1 MSVIN
6 SFTQHTINLTR
17 KALRLGSDF
26 VHPVH
31 DDTPDEPDY
40 LSNADVPQEANIEL
54 PHSDDWD
61 DGHLTVTDI
70 DPETGLLT
78 TSTAGNP
85 PLDDGTSIYDLYA
98 DRAKRMGDEPLYTYK
113 SDNEWVTVT
122 ANEFLA
128 EVRAVAKGLLH
139 YGIKKGD
146 GVAFMCRT
154 SYDWDLTDAAI
165 MACGGVLATIYDT
178 DSAEQIRNIVN
189 NSDARLLIVQDS
201 AMREKA
207 EGAVEECPSL
217 ERILCI
223 VRAVAKGLLHY
234 GIKKGDGV
242 AFMCRTSYDWDLT
255 DAAIMACG
263 GVLATIYDT
272 DSAEQIRNI
281 VNNSDA
287 RLLIVQ
293 DSAMREKAEG
303 AVEECPSLERIL
315 CIETG
320 ALDEIKAYGAG
331 ISDEELD
338 ERIDS
343 VKKTDLCS
351 IVYTSG
357 STAAPKGVEMTHE
370 HYCQTALNLPDY
382 MPELL
387 HNKKNTILLFL
398 PQAHSFARAINYIV
412 VASNMHI
419 YIAAGIKTL
428 ISDLQVAKPSIMIV
442 VPRVLE
448 KVYNAASQKAGHGPK
463 GVVFAS
469 AVVAAQNYMKEI
481 SANGKAS
488 ALTRARRAAFDPIVY
503 SSLREVL
510 GGRMKWIVAGG
521 APLDP
526 ELLAFFRGAS
536 VPVYE
541 GYGLTETTAPCAFN
555 PLGTPFHAGSVGVAF
570 PGFSL
575 RIAED
580 GEIQV
585 KGRAVFP
592 RYHKNDE
599 ATELSFTED
608 GWYATGDLGRID
620 NDGFLYITGR
630 KKDLIITAGGKNV
643 APGPIEE
650 AIQRCEFV
658 SQALVLGD
666 KRPFISALITLDE
679 ESLRPWLAAKGLDEN
694 MSLEDASQNA
704 AVRAEVQ
711 KWIDQANEGV
721 SRAESVRKFI
731 ILPEE
736 FTQENGLM
744 TASMKVIRPKVIKRY
759 STLLNTQMYTKKK

>member
-1 MSVIN
+1 M
-6 SFTQHTINLTR
+6 
-17 KALRLGSDF
+17 LRLGADF

-40 LSNADVPQEANIEL
+40 LSNADVPAESDITL
-54 PHSDDWD
+54 PHTDEW
-61 DGHLTVTDI
+61 GPGFPTVTDI
-70 DPETGLLT
+70 DDATGLLT

-85 PLDDGTSIYDLYA
+85 TLDEGISIYDIYA
-98 DRAKRMGDEPLYTYK
+98 DRAARMGDDPLYTYK
-113 SDNEWVTVT
+113 SGNQWTTVT

-128 EVRAVAKGLLH
+128 DVRALAKGLMH
-139 YGIKKGD
+139 YGLNKGD

-154 SYDWDLTDAAI
+154 SYEWDLTDAAV

-189 NSDARLLIVQDS
+189 NSDARLLIVQDKT
-201 AMREKA
+201 MRDKA
-207 EGAVEECPSL
+207 DGAVEECPSL
-217 ERILCI
+217 EHII
-223 VRAVAKGLLHY
+223 
-234 GIKKGDGV
+234 
-242 AFMCRTSYDWDLT
+242 
-255 DAAIMACG
+255 
-263 GVLATIYDT
+263 
-272 DSAEQIRNI
+272 
-281 VNNSDA
+281 
-287 RLLIVQ
+287 
-293 DSAMREKAEG
+293 
-303 AVEECPSLERIL
+303 

-320 ALDEIKAYGAG
+320 GLDEIKAYGAA
-331 ISDEELD
+331 ISDAQLD

-370 HYCQTALNLPDY
+370 HYCQTALNLPSY

-387 HNKKNTILLFL
+387 HEKNHSVLLFL

-412 VASNMHI
+412 VASELHI
-419 YIAAGIKTL
+419 FIATGISTL
-428 ISDLQVAKPSIMIV
+428 IQDLQVAKPTVMIV

-469 AVVAAQNYMKEI
+469 AVVAAQNYMKEL
-481 SANGKAS
+481 SANGHAS
-488 ALTRARRAAFDPIVY
+488 ALTRARRAAFDPLVY

-510 GGRMKWIVAGG
+510 GGRAKWIVAGG

-526 ELLAFFRGAS
+526 QLLAFFRGAN

-555 PLGTPFHAGSVGVAF
+555 PLGTPFHAGSVGIAF
-570 PGFSL
+570 PGFQL

-580 GEIQV
+580 SEIQV

-592 RYHKNDE
+592 RYHKNEE
-599 ATELSFTED
+599 ATETSFTED

-650 AIQRCEFV
+650 VIKRCEFV

-679 ESLRPWLAAKGLDEN
+679 ESLRLWLAAKGLDET
-694 MSLEDASQNA
+694 MSLEDAANNA

-711 KWIDQANEGV
+711 KWVDQANEGV

-759 STLLNTQMYTKKK
+759 STLLNTQMYTKRK

>member
-40 LSNADVPQEANIEL
+40 LSNADVPVETNIAL

-70 DPETGLLT
+70 DPATGLLT
-78 TSTAGNP
+78 TSTEGNP
-85 PLDDGTSIYDLYA
+85 PLDEGTSIYDLYA
-98 DRAKRMGDEPLYTYK
+98 DRAERMGDEPLYTYK
-113 SDNEWVTVT
+113 SGNDWVTVT

-128 EVRAVAKGLLH
+128 DVRAVAKGLIH
-139 YGIKKGD
+139 YGLKKGD
-146 GVAFMCRT
+146 AVAFMCRT

-189 NSDARLLIVQDS
+189 NSDARLLIVQDTD
-201 AMREKA
+201 MRKKA
-207 EGAVEECPSL
+207 DGAVEECPSL
-217 ERILCI
+217 EHII
-223 VRAVAKGLLHY
+223 
-234 GIKKGDGV
+234 
-242 AFMCRTSYDWDLT
+242 T
-255 DAAIMACG
+255 
-263 GVLATIYDT
+263 
-272 DSAEQIRNI
+272 
-281 VNNSDA
+281 
-287 RLLIVQ
+287 
-293 DSAMREKAEG
+293 
-303 AVEECPSLERIL
+303 
-315 CIETG
+315 IETG
-320 ALDEIKAYGAG
+320 GLDEIKAYGTTV
-331 ISDEELD
+331 SDEELD

-370 HYCQTALNLPDY
+370 HYCQTALNLPAY
-382 MPELL
+382 MPDLL
-387 HNKKNTILLFL
+387 HDKRNTILLFL

-412 VASNMHI
+412 VSSNVRI
-419 YIAAGIKTL
+419 YIATGIKTL
-428 ISDLQVAKPSIMIV
+428 ISDLQVAKPTLMIV

-469 AVVAAQNYMKEI
+469 AVVAAQNYMKEV
-481 SANGKAS
+481 SANGKAG
-488 ALTRARRAAFDPIVY
+488 ALTRTRRAAFDPIVY

-510 GGRMKWIVAGG
+510 GGRAKWIVAGG

-526 ELLAFFRGAS
+526 ELLAFFRGAG

-541 GYGLTETTAPCAFN
+541 GYGLTETTAPCAFS
-555 PLGTPFHAGSVGVAF
+555 PLGTPFHAGSVGIAF

-643 APGPIEE
+643 SPGLLE
-650 AIQRCEFV
+650 AAVMTSPVVNQCLVIGDRKPFV
-658 SQALVLGD
+658 AALV
-666 KRPFISALITLDE
+666 TLDLADANAWLKSQGAQE
-679 ESLRPWLAAKGLDEN
+679 ESDLA
-694 MSLEDASQNA
+694 SLARNPIVHTEVER
-704 AVRAEVQ
+704 AVN
-711 KWIDQANEGV
+711 QANEGV
-721 SRAESVRKFI
+721 SRAESIRKFE
-731 ILPEE
+731 ILPDE
-736 FTQENGLM
+736 FTQDNGML
-744 TASMKVIRPKVIKRY
+744 TASLKTRRAQIVAHYRELIDTVIYVP
-759 STLLNTQMYTKKK
+759 KKK